1 MFLNTS
7 LPSVACLKVSLEV
20 TYGLAY
26 GPFKADFAAKQ
37 ALQVSDTKTMQ
48 SLGGTKENKILGYN
62 NLVYDR

>member
-1 MFLNTS
+1 M
-7 LPSVACLKVSLEV
+7 LEV

-26 GPFKADFAAKQ
+26 GPFKADLAAKQ
-37 ALQVSDTKTMQ
+37 AVSDTKAMQ